1 MSKIEINTLEDV
13 GRVISFAKGIN
24 PDTQQTLNEFL
35 KFDNNIE
42 RTNLP
47 KREDVRRTIYA
58 DYASRVLYPN
68 DPDNPFAK
76 FVDAQSIAF
85 MGYKGGK
92 SIQFVDLMRKQP
104 NLSALQSIPEEN
116 RSIVNRVLGR
126 DKTE

>member
-1 MSKIEINTLEDV
+1 MSEIKINTLEDV

-47 KREDVRRTIYA
+47 KREDVKRIIYA
-58 DYASRVLYPN
+58 DYASKVFYP
-68 DPDNPFAK
+68 DDKDNPFSK
-76 FVDAQSIAF
+76 FVDSQSIAF

-92 SIQFVDLMRKQP
+92 SIQFVELMRKQP

-116 RSIVNRVLGR
+116 RSIVNSFLGR
-126 DKTE
+126 GTEE

>member
-1 MSKIEINTLEDV
+1 MSEIKINTLEDV

-35 KFDNNIE
+35 KFDSNIE

-58 DYASRVLYPN
+58 DYASRVLYPD
-68 DPDNPFAK
+68 DPDNPFSK
-76 FVDAQSIAF
+76 FADSQSIAF
-85 MGYKGGK
+85 MAYKGGK
-92 SIQFVDLMRKQP
+92 SIQFVELMRKQP

-116 RSIVNRVLGR
+116 RSIVNRFLGR
-126 DKTE
+126 GKEE